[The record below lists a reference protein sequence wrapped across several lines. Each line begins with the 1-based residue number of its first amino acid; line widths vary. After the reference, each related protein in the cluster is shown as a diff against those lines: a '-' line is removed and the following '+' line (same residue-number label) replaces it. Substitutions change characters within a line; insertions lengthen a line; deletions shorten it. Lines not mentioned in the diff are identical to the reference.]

1 MEMNWGLIATGSLSI
16 ILGYYR
22 RKRTKAVVET
32 QGIRIGG
39 SEGFVLIVLGLLFIA
54 AGVAEP

>member
-1 MEMNWGLIATGSLSI
+1 MNWGLIATGSLSI